1 MDTKTI
7 IFAGA
12 VVLLAIGGL
21 FYWGRANQSA
31 AAKEPIRESALAAAE
46 TFYDFGEIS
55 MANGNVSQVFEVTNP
70 TEKDITLVSL
80 TTSCMC
86 TTAFIVKDGV
96 RRGPFGMPGHG
107 GPVLRA
113 NEVIPAGGKLA
124 IDVVY
129 DPNAHGPAG
138 VGEIDRFVYLVDETG
153 GQLSFEIKANVT
165 P

>member
-1 MDTKTI
+1 MNSKTI
-7 IFAGA
+7 LAGVA
-12 VVLLAIGGL
+12 VLLAIGGL
-21 FYWGRANQSA
+21 FYWGRANQSVSA
-31 AAKEPIRESALAAAE
+31 DEPIRESGLAAAE

-55 MANGNVSQVFEVTNP
+55 MADGNVDKVFEVTNP
-70 TEKDITLVSL
+70 TDKDITLERL

-86 TTAFIVKDGV
+86 TTAFILEDGA

-107 GPVLRA
+107 GPVARA
-113 NEVIPAGGKLA
+113 NEVIPAGGRLA

-153 GQLSFEIKANVT
+153 GQLSLEIKANVT

>member
-1 MDTKTI
+1 MNRTTLI
-7 IFAGA
+7 AGA
-12 VVLLAIGGL
+12 IVLLAIGGL
-21 FYWGRANQSA
+21 FYWGRANQSVSA
-31 AAKEPIRESALAAAE
+31 EVPIRESGLAAAE

-55 MANGNVSQVFEVTNP
+55 MKDGLVDRMFEITNP
-70 TEKDITLVSL
+70 TDKDITLERL

-86 TTAFIVKDGV
+86 TTAFIVKDGA

-107 GPVLRA
+107 GPVPRA

-129 DPNAHGPAG
+129 DPEAHGPAG
-138 VGEIDRFVYLVDETG
+138 VGEIDRFVYLVDDTG